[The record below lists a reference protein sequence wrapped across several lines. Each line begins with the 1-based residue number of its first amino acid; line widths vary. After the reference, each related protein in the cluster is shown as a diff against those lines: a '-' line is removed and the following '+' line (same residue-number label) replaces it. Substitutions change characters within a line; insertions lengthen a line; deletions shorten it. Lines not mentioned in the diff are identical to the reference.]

1 MKLKFLF
8 PLFFTF
14 LIIFLFYVTHVF
26 VFKLYPVVMNFTIF
40 TVFFSSIFTKET
52 IIQKFAKMFDGELS
66 DFAKNYTRKL
76 TYVWAVFLFINF
88 SISLATIFM
97 PDKIWMI
104 YNGCISYILVGTFF
118 VIEYI
123 IRVILRKKYDK
134 I

>member
-14 LIIFLFYVTHVF
+14 LIIFLFYVTRVF

-52 IIQKFAKMFDGELS
+52 IIQKFAKMLDGKLS

-88 SISLATIFM
+88 LISLATIFM

-123 IRVILRKKYDK
+123 IRIILRKKYDK

>member
-1 MKLKFLF
+1 MKLKFLIPF
-8 PLFFTF
+8 LFTF
-14 LIIFLFYVTHVF
+14 LIIFLFYITKVF

-52 IIQKFAKMFDGELS
+52 IIQKFAKMLDGELS
-66 DFAKNYTRKL
+66 DFAKIYTRRL
-76 TYVWAVFLFINF
+76 TYVWAGFLFVNF
-88 SISLATIFM
+88 LISLATIFM

-123 IRVILRKKYDK
+123 IRIILRKKYDK